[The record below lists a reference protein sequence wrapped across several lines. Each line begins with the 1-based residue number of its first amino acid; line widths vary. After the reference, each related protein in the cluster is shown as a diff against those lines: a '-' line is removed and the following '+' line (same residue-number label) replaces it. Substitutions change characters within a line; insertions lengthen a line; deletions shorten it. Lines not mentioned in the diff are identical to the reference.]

1 MNLQHEF
8 AEAELN
14 RVLGSF
20 VRQILA
26 CLGARCRSVILHGAV
41 VFNDL
46 APGYGDLD
54 FAVIVDDGLSAGD
67 CRELISARA
76 PFRDGAYGVYGAML
90 EGAFLPCDLLRP
102 ANTGTAVWWGTTG
115 ERLWDRNKLGWFCH
129 RVIRDRGIVI
139 HGDDVREQFEAPSPE
154 ELAQEIRENC
164 RAMREHGRG
173 GSLHSVDWLLTAARL
188 LLWLDEG
195 RLGSKTEAAEWGAE
209 NARGAWRA
217 LLPRA
222 KAVRLRPDFA
232 ERAEIQSWL
241 NDLDPVIA
249 EAAQE
254 LENRLTAASFRP
266 G

>member
-1 MNLQHEF
+1 VTIQHEF

-14 RVLGSF
+14 HVLASF
-20 VRQILA
+20 VRQISA

-41 VFNDL
+41 VFDDL

-54 FAVIVDDGLSAGD
+54 FAVVVDDRLSGVD

-76 PFRDGAYGVYGAML
+76 PFRDGTHGVYGAML
-90 EGAFLPCDLLRP
+90 EGAFLPDDLLRP
-102 ANTGTAVWWGTTG
+102 RNMGKAVWWGTSG

-129 RVIRDRGIVI
+129 QVIRDRGIVI

-154 ELAQEIRENC
+154 DLTQEIRENC
-164 RAMREHGRG
+164 RTMREHGRG

-195 RLGSKTEAAEWGAE
+195 RLSSKTEAAEWGAE
-209 NARGAWRA
+209 NARGAWRS

-222 KAVRLRPDFA
+222 KALRLRPDLG
-232 ERAEIQSWL
+232 ERSEIQSWL
-241 NDLDPVIA
+241 NGLEAAIA

-254 LENRLTAASFRP
+254 LEERLTPARA
-266 G
+266 